1 MACAILGSAAP
12 ALGDA
17 WLPHPAGA
25 RWKYSWSDSLYNP
38 GGTIEN
44 VAVGQQQGVSF
55 TLGWAD
61 QNHQLPAA
69 NTGTIDCG
77 LAEPPPDVGTVS
89 FQETGAGLINTNW
102 NSCPPPSQ
110 MPILCAT
117 PVSCPNSLA
126 STFFNVIWGDRVP
139 VLSEPLLQGIAWNA
153 TGGAQNEVSS
163 SSQDLGLQAVKVP
176 AFPQGVVAAVVQT
189 DIAQAGALGDPYG
202 SGVRT
207 VWWVH
212 GVGPVKVVFQHE
224 GGSAAPVTS
233 AYLLSTSLTPTSA
246 PPDQDYFPLKLG
258 LSNTYSWTNN
268 RHMRQAAVEQVTV
281 AAASSRTA
289 RISVRSVS
297 GPIRGALKGGVIG
310 EYGFTT
316 RLEGVTN
323 LWGSTAA
330 QSLAKFPALGH
341 RRSFL
346 TPIDLMV
353 FGFNPLLPAYPE
365 TGASWGS
372 GNGRSLQEYGV
383 NGTTKVIGIRPVS
396 VPAGRFQALEV
407 QSTLTQPGHPFG
419 SGVRTCWF
427 AVGRG
432 LVKMVFRHGDG
443 SVSLVQLR
451 K

>member
-1 MACAILGSAAP
+1 MSAAP
-12 ALGDA
+12 ALGDS
-17 WLPHPAGA
+17 WLPHPANA
-25 RWKYSWSDSLYNP
+25 RWQYSWSDSVYNP
-38 GGTIEN
+38 AGTVEN
-44 VAVGQQQGVSF
+44 VDVQQQQGVSF
-55 TLGWAD
+55 TLAWAD
-61 QNHQLPAA
+61 QNHQPPAPG
-69 NTGTIDCG
+69 TGTIECG
-77 LAEPPPDVGTVS
+77 LSEPPPDLGTVS

-102 NSCPPPSQ
+102 NSCPPPTQ

-117 PVSCPNSLA
+117 PEACPNSLA
-126 STFFNVIWGDRVP
+126 STYFNVIWGDRVP
-139 VLSEPLLQGIAWNA
+139 VISEPLLQGVAWNA

-163 SSQDLGLQAVKVP
+163 SSQDLGLQLVKVP

-233 AYLLSTSLTPTSA
+233 AYLLSTNLTPTST
-246 PPDQDYFPLKLG
+246 PPDQDYFPLTTG
-258 LSNTYSWTNN
+258 LSNTYSWTNSK
-268 RHMRQAAVEQVTV
+268 HMRQPEVEQVTV

-341 RRSFL
+341 HRSFL
-346 TPIDLMV
+346 TPVDLMV
-353 FGFNPLLPAYPE
+353 FGYNPLLPAYPE
-365 TGASWGS
+365 TGASWSS
-372 GNGRSLQEYGV
+372 GNGRTLQEYGV
-383 NGTTKVIGIRPVS
+383 KGTTKVIGVRPVT
-396 VPAGRFQALEV
+396 VPAGRFEALEV
-407 QSTLTQPGHPFG
+407 QSTLSQPGHPFG

-427 AVGRG
+427 AAGRG
-432 LVKMVFRHGDG
+432 LVKLVFRHRDG
-443 SVSLVQLR
+443 SVSLVQLL